1 MRAPTIM
8 PAPNVEVEMLR
19 FVSASMPFCVRPNR
33 ASQGRL
39 SENNPPA

>member
-8 PAPNVEVEMLR
+8 PAPKVEVEMLR
-19 FVSASMPFCVRPNR
+19 FVSASIPLWVRPKR

-39 SENNPPA
+39 SENNPPP